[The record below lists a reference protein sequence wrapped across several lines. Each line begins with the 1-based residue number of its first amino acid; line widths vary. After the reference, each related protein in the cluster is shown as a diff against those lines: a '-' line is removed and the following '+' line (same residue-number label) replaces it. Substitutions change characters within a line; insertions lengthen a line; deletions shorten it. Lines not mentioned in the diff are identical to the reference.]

1 VTNGLSDFTNKIRSE
16 RDYKLFVQNKEDK
29 DVNKVLVFSKR
40 ENVAPAIKAL
50 SAEFRDR
57 LRISVVSV
65 PDSKSSEYAKELM
78 KDYEIEQLPK
88 LVVE

>member
-1 VTNGLSDFTNKIRSE
+1 
-16 RDYKLFVQNKEDK
+16 
-29 DVNKVLVFSKR
+29 
-40 ENVAPAIKAL
+40 
-50 SAEFRDR
+50 
-57 LRISVVSV
+57 V